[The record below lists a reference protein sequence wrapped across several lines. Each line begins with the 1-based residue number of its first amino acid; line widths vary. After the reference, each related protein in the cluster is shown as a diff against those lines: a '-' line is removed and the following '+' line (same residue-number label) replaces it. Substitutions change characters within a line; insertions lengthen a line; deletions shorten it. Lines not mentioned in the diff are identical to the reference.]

1 MIAGLVNLV
10 SQWVIPALLTVV
22 IFFALYH
29 KVNIFDV
36 FVEGAREGFGMAV
49 RLIPFL
55 VGMLVAIGLLR
66 DSGAMELLI
75 NMLSPF
81 LVKFH
86 LPPEII
92 PLAVMRPISGSGALA
107 ITAEILQH
115 DGPDSYLGRLASTMQ
130 GSTDTTLFVLTVY
143 FGSVGIQK
151 SRHAPAAGLIGD
163 LCGFIASAIICA
175 AVFR

>member
-1 MIAGLVNLV
+1 MIATLVNIV
-10 SQWVIPALLTVV
+10 SQWVIPVLIIAV
-22 IFFALYH
+22 IAFALYR
-29 KVNIFDV
+29 KVSIFDV
-36 FVEGAREGFGMAV
+36 FVEGAKEGFGMAI

-75 NMLSPF
+75 NALSPL
-81 LVKFH
+81 LVKYN

-92 PLAVMRPISGSGALA
+92 PLAIMRPISGSGALA

-151 SRHAPAAGLIGD
+151 SRHALAAGLIGD
-163 LCGFIASAIICA
+163 LCGFIASAIICGV
-175 AVFR
+175 VFR